1 MQFSRF
7 PEKEMSPNPGSG
19 QITQLVNKWIP
30 SSGSILPACDNSA
43 MEPNNPKMKKSVG
56 LVSGIALIVGTMIGS
71 GVFISPKGVLEG
83 TGSIGFCLI
92 IWAACGMVSTL
103 GALSYAELGTS
114 IPRSGGEH
122 AYLMYIFGS
131 GTRRIGTLVAFL
143 YDWVGIFILRP
154 VMFSVMTLSLGTY
167 LVKPFFPT
175 CTEPPDLPVK
185 LFTILASS
193 FLAAINMYSVKMAT
207 MLQNITTVTK
217 LVAISVITIGGLYT
231 ICSGQ
236 TEYISDGF
244 QGTRKDPSLMA
255 IAFYNGLWAYDGWN
269 NLNFITEEL
278 KNPEKNLPRAIMLG
292 IPLVT
297 FAYVCA
303 NVGFF
308 AVMSREEILLSR
320 AVAVGWADSMLGVMA
335 WIMPVFVVL
344 SCLGSANGVMFA
356 TGRLCFAS
364 ARDGHFPTILSY
376 IHVKRLTPVP
386 SIAFTLLMSILVII
400 PSDLT
405 TLIDFYGFCIWLAY
419 GVTVFALLVLRYTE
433 PKLSRPYKVPIF
445 VPIFVLL
452 MSIYLVI
459 SPIIQ
464 TGRLTFF
471 YAILFIFSGVFVY
484 FPFIYFGRK
493 IPQLAVAI
501 RENTFN

>member
-1 MQFSRF
+1 KAACIS
-7 PEKEMSPNPGSG
+7 E
-19 QITQLVNKWIP
+19 TKWKKNTAYIHLSIISA
-30 SSGSILPACDNSA
+30 SSA
-43 MEPNNPKMKKSVG
+43 
-56 LVSGIALIVGTMIGS
+56 GS

-131 GTRRIGTLVAFL
+131 GTRRIGTLV
-143 YDWVGIFILRP
+143 GIFILRP

-185 LFTILASS
+185 LFTILAR
-193 FLAAINMYSVKMAT
+193 
-207 MLQNITTVTK
+207 
-217 LVAISVITIGGLYT
+217 
-231 ICSGQ
+231 Q

-320 AVAVGWADSMLGVMA
+320 AVAVTL
-335 WIMPVFVVL
+335 F
-344 SCLGSANGVMFA
+344 
-356 TGRLCFAS
+356 RLCTRWTFS
-364 ARDGHFPTILSY
+364 NH
-376 IHVKRLTPVP
+376 
-386 SIAFTLLMSILVII
+386 
-400 PSDLT
+400 
-405 TLIDFYGFCIWLAY
+405 
-419 GVTVFALLVLRYTE
+419 
-433 PKLSRPYKVPIF
+433 
-445 VPIFVLL
+445 FVLYTCEKANTCAL
-452 MSIYLVI
+452 NCLHAADVNPGNNSLRPDHFDRLLRFLHMVGLRCYRFCSVGTEIHGTQALKALQGADICAYLCTTDVY
-459 SPIIQ
+459 
-464 TGRLTFF
+464 L
-471 YAILFIFSGVFVY
+471 SGDFAYYTDGTAY
-484 FPFIYFGRK
+484 FLLCNTIYFLRG
-493 IPQLAVAI
+493 ICLLSFYILWTQDSSI
-501 RENTFN
+501 RARIQISTNTF